1 MRRLSRASN
10 RSWPTQWRCVYRQ
23 SPVCVCVY
31 HVQAAA
37 VHQRRELMQ
46 ADLRGVQDPLDLL
59 QIRLERARARERERE
74 M

>member
-1 MRRLSRASN
+1 M
-10 RSWPTQWRCVYRQ
+10 
-23 SPVCVCVY
+23 CVY